1 MLIVPPVQ
9 EAKGYADGKAP
20 IHAWWNSFG
29 TGFVSGSGFGIGD
42 APSQIAS
49 NVKVVRNVYDS
60 STGRNRTQIKWEVFF
75 NTYSQ
80 MYESIV
86 TGEPYSG
93 KQEDKAFGG
102 KRPLLMAWLPKG
114 IDRKSIR
121 ISRRKSGNRAG
132 YRNYG
137 CWPETDK
144 WYSAFPKDKQ
154 FDKTDNGRGCRAI
167 QYQEPIVTINKT
179 LDEFVNSSSRWAH
192 SFDGNLYEG
201 KDGKEGAGKD
211 QQLFNS
217 YWDNALGDR
226 KSVV

>member
-1 MLIVPPVQ
+1 MSRLHGLLNLRKQFRMLNASSSNSCSRTLSKRYVFRALLAMLVAVATIVTMLIVPPVQ

-49 NVKVVRNVYDS
+49 NVEVVRNVYDS

-93 KQEDKAFGG
+93 KQ
-102 KRPLLMAWLPKG
+102 
-114 IDRKSIR
+114 
-121 ISRRKSGNRAG
+121 
-132 YRNYG
+132 
-137 CWPETDK
+137 
-144 WYSAFPKDKQ
+144 
-154 FDKTDNGRGCRAI
+154 
-167 QYQEPIVTINKT
+167 
-179 LDEFVNSSSRWAH
+179 
-192 SFDGNLYEG
+192 
-201 KDGKEGAGKD
+201 
-211 QQLFNS
+211 
-217 YWDNALGDR
+217 
-226 KSVV
+226 